1 MDIGFAPI
9 GLDMPY
15 RVYVSEDP
23 SGFGGGD
30 VNLYLYAGGNPVNYF
45 DPNGNDRVTSIL
57 GITGGVA
64 GTIGMVYAP
73 AKVVAVGASF
83 ATVLYSYAQNRLG
96 NMTDA
101 EANLNHATSAL
112 DIVGV
117 LVGVKSQAAEALI
130 GAVSRPVDTTSTISV
145 GVGGFMVSRVGK
157 LHLYQET

>member
-64 GTIGMVYAP
+64 GTVGMVYVP
-73 AKVVAVGASF
+73 AKVVAVGASVGI
-83 ATVLYSYAQNRLG
+83 AAWSYYSNQVLH
-96 NMTDA
+96 NMSDA
-101 EANLNHATSAL
+101 EANLNYATSAL
-112 DIVGV
+112 DIVGA
-117 LVGVKSQAAEALI
+117 LAGIKSQAAEALI
-130 GAVSRPVDTTSTISV
+130 GAVSRPVGTTSTIIDASTTNWK
-145 GVGGFMVSRVGK
+145 GCGK
-157 LHLYQET
+157 